1 MPFTLGKVLGL
12 LAYPS
17 TLILVALVV
26 GLAASFLP
34 DRLALPRALGRALLC
49 LAVVAYAVIGLTPA
63 WRWIAEPLETRFP
76 PLAADAPAPEGI
88 VLIGGMIDGATEP
101 ATGQAKALM
110 GIEALETTIRLAR
123 RHPGIPIVF
132 SGTGSI
138 EADGVD
144 LSEAATMARAVA
156 AAGIDAGRFVLERRA
171 RTTWENAVFSHRM
184 IEPRP
189 GARWLLVTPAWHMPR
204 SIGAFRAAG
213 WDGIV
218 AAPSLGETVRRAG
231 PTASPGR
238 RLHLFDVAAR
248 EWSGLLAYR
257 LLGRSSALYPAP

>member
-1 MPFTLGKVLGL
+1 MPFTLGKILGF

-17 TLILVALVV
+17 TIILLALTAGV
-26 GLAASFLP
+26 AASVLP
-34 DRLALPRALGRALLC
+34 DRFTVSRALGRVALL
-49 LAVVAYAVIGLTPA
+49 LAVVAYAVIGLTPT
-63 WRWIAEPLETRFP
+63 WRRIAEPLETRFP

-101 ATGQAKALM
+101 ETGQAKALM

-123 RHPGIPIVF
+123 RHPAIPIVF

-138 EADGVD
+138 EANGAD
-144 LSEAATMARAVA
+144 LSEAATMARAAA
-156 AAGIDAGRFVLERRA
+156 AAGIDPGRFVLERRA

-218 AAPSLGETVRRAG
+218 AAPSLGETARRAG